1 MIRNETLKK
10 EQILNLKR
18 INKKQKINNKK
29 VDKVVKTK
37 KTDKKVTRKKSK
49 KKNNTIK
56 GVIKKIVPGTLALYL
71 GITLM
76 SSSNATNIILNK
88 TQKNIGIITS
98 NIARADTM
106 DEDVSLLDAIEQNE
120 NLTREDKDLID
131 TLEQLIIEDEYLD
144 INQAKRALRTIKIN
158 YNVEKPIGVTDS
170 TKARYNE
177 GTNIIDVYESSEKI
191 NKDLLRHEIVHSI
204 YVNIFTKFL
213 PDYFSEGMTELLINE
228 YVSELHYDEKT
239 TYPFEVTMVKVLCE
253 MVGSNN
259 VRKTFAKGNM
269 KTIERKVEDIA
280 GTQKTKDFFKTIEN
294 IFKKYESGIKISD
307 DEYNKMMNFLDS
319 YFTYTYQ
326 EDKDEE
332 KYERYLYYR
341 GILSLINKENS
352 YNSYL
357 DYLNETYTPRY
368 PYFSSEL
375 GYNGQN
381 SYTYQYTK

>member
-1 MIRNETLKK
+1 MIRKETLKK

-18 INKKQKINNKK
+18 INKKQKINNKQ

-37 KTDKKVTRKKSK
+37 KTDKRVTRKKSK

-71 GITLM
+71 GITLI

-88 TQKNIGIITS
+88 TKKNIGIITS

-120 NLTREDKDLID
+120 NVTREDKDLID

-158 YNVEKPIGVTDS
+158 YNVEKPIGVADS

-177 GTNIIDVYESSEKI
+177 GTNIIDVYESSETI

-239 TYPFEVTMVKVLCE
+239 TYPFEVIMVKILCE
-253 MVGSNN
+253 MVGSDN

-269 KTIERKVEDIA
+269 KTIENKVEDIA
-280 GTQKTKDFFKTIEN
+280 GTQRTKDFFKTIEN

-352 YNSYL
+352 YNRWINTS
-357 DYLNETYTPRY
+357 
-368 PYFSSEL
+368 
-375 GYNGQN
+375 
-381 SYTYQYTK
+381 SYTRRYMLYEN

>member
-1 MIRNETLKK
+1 
-10 EQILNLKR
+10 
-18 INKKQKINNKK
+18 
-29 VDKVVKTK
+29 
-37 KTDKKVTRKKSK
+37 
-49 KKNNTIK
+49 
-56 GVIKKIVPGTLALYL
+56 
-71 GITLM
+71 M

-158 YNVEKPIGVTDS
+158 YNVEKPIGVADS

-177 GTNIIDVYESSEKI
+177 GTNIIDVYESSETI

-253 MVGSNN
+253 MVGSDN

-280 GTQKTKDFFKTIEN
+280 GTQKTKDFFKTVEN
-294 IFKKYESGIKISD
+294 IFEKYESGIKISD

-341 GILSLINKENS
+341 GILSLINKSIINCEAFPCFTPLVIDS
-352 YNSYL
+352 FIVLYNASL
-357 DYLNETYTPRY
+357 IKRET
-368 PYFSSEL
+368 FSISFEILTLKEILFDIDKFSVKEL
-375 GYNGQN
+375 
-381 SYTYQYTK
+381 TELIIFILFFFKE

>member
-10 EQILNLKR
+10 EQISNLKR
-18 INKKQKINNKK
+18 INKNQKINNKK

-170 TKARYNE
+170 T
-177 GTNIIDVYESSEKI
+177 
-191 NKDLLRHEIVHSI
+191 
-204 YVNIFTKFL
+204 
-213 PDYFSEGMTELLINE
+213 
-228 YVSELHYDEKT
+228 
-239 TYPFEVTMVKVLCE
+239 
-253 MVGSNN
+253 
-259 VRKTFAKGNM
+259 
-269 KTIERKVEDIA
+269 
-280 GTQKTKDFFKTIEN
+280 
-294 IFKKYESGIKISD
+294 
-307 DEYNKMMNFLDS
+307 
-319 YFTYTYQ
+319 
-326 EDKDEE
+326 
-332 KYERYLYYR
+332 
-341 GILSLINKENS
+341 
-352 YNSYL
+352 
-357 DYLNETYTPRY
+357 
-368 PYFSSEL
+368 
-375 GYNGQN
+375 
-381 SYTYQYTK
+381 